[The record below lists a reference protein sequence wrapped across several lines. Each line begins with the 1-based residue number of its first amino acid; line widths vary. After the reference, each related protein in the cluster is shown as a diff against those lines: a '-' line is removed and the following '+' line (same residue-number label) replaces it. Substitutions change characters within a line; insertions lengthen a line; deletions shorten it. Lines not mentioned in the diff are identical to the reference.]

1 MRQRPSPSHPRGA
14 SVAVRG
20 DRPAA
25 TLLVVVTIV
34 TVVAIVAIPARL
46 AIAAATLA
54 RALAVVLVLALV
66 LATARPD
73 GVGQQIEAADRR
85 LRIVAVNHEFAGA
98 RAFLGRLVADHQV
111 QARPRV
117 QRRGKRVVHETPVR
131 MPAPQPGARDL
142 DLAVADVAQRDR
154 ALGAAAGLDAAEA
167 GGPGDDEPAR
177 RRLAA
182 HGERERA
189 GRIVAD

>member
-54 RALAVVLVLALV
+54 RALAVVLVLA
-66 LATARPD
+66 TARPD

-85 LRIVAVNHEFAGA
+85 LRIVAVDHQFAGA
-98 RAFLGRLVADHQV
+98 RAFLGRLVADHQG
-111 QARPRV
+111 QARSEE
-117 QRRGKRVVHETPVR
+117 H
-131 MPAPQPGARDL
+131 
-142 DLAVADVAQRDR
+142 
-154 ALGAAAGLDAAEA
+154 
-167 GGPGDDEPAR
+167 
-177 RRLAA
+177 
-182 HGERERA
+182 
-189 GRIVAD
+189 